1 MPMKNNLIMNLDR
14 IETDFPKHTIHAAR
28 CQYPLQMDKKSF
40 SVPYVINWK
49 VDRMHFTQNNQVYL
63 KPMQNNLSG
72 REHFKLDKHKKG

>member
-1 MPMKNNLIMNLDR
+1 MKNNLIMNLDR

-49 VDRMHFTQNNQVYL
+49 VDRMHFTQNN
-63 KPMQNNLSG
+63 
-72 REHFKLDKHKKG
+72 